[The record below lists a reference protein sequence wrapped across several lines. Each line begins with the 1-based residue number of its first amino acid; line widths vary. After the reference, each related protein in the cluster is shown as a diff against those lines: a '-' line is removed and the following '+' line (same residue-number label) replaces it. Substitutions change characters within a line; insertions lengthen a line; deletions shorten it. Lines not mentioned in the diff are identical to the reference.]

1 MRSTPPTVA
10 CPQEEI
16 GLKTLSPPQSRPL
29 PFPLSPLE
37 PRRRT
42 APGRKATTIVISLR
56 NSRQGDKT
64 PPGPALQASRPAER
78 GSRTPAPPGRGGD
91 SAASTMAGMVFSQ
104 VFVMAPI
111 RSQDAELVFDVTQ
124 ARHSGSSS
132 MSRGGGDAT
141 GGGSSSAGAPK
152 RAGTCRV
159 SLRELADQREHDLP
173 LTVLKKAS
181 RVVSSAC
188 WRRGCGQRALG
199 LWCMPGD
206 FPRR

>member
-1 MRSTPPTVA
+1 MEGDPH
-10 CPQEEI
+10 
-16 GLKTLSPPQSRPL
+16 
-29 PFPLSPLE
+29 
-37 PRRRT
+37 
-42 APGRKATTIVISLR
+42 ATTIVISLR

-91 SAASTMAGMVFSQ
+91 SAASTIAGMVFSQ

-132 MSRGGGDAT
+132 MSRGGGDAI
-141 GGGSSSAGAPK
+141 GGGGSSAGAPT

-173 LTVLKKAS
+173 LTVLKKANNRWVPS
-181 RVVSSAC
+181 PARLYVKVKFMYSKVVPL
-188 WRRGCGQRALG
+188 RNRIYALQDRKRSVEKEMTLLQIG
-199 LWCMPGD
+199 GGTGGAGD
-206 FPRR
+206 EA